1 MDNLRLINTNIL
13 NTEFSKDLIDKYYDD
28 IKAPIR
34 KNPKNLKEYLEDFDC
49 IILQN
54 IQKCITLNIMKNMN

>member
-13 NTEFSKDLIDKYYDD
+13 NTEFNKDLIDKYYDD

-34 KNPKNLKEYLEDFDC
+34 KNPKNLKEH
-49 IILQN
+49 
-54 IQKCITLNIMKNMN
+54 